1 MRRGRLAGQVAG
13 DFVSSV
19 PRLLLGPSAVL
30 DEAATGLLAL
40 ERAAQQAIRN
50 WESGQGDAGLTDL
63 RQLLEEG
70 ALERALDGF
79 RDAARPGTRAVPA
92 VAEVTAHWSFLNTTV
107 RSRLLETGGPW
118 LAPPLATQIDAYVA
132 RLAADPFM
140 DGWLRDLDIAVRR
153 FKNGSDVSTALHEL
167 WRHLETGSEVAE
179 ALGELGALSREA
191 SDALR
196 SPVPT
201 QHLRRDEQPPSA

>member
-1 MRRGRLAGQVAG
+1 MTAAAFGVPLTLVVLSGIGMAQAKSVEARAARRLAGQVAG
-13 DFVSSV
+13 GFASSV

-63 RQLLEEG
+63 RQLLEGG

-79 RDAARPGTRAVPA
+79 RSAARPGMQAVPA

-107 RSRLLETGGPW
+107 RSRLLETGVPW
-118 LAPPLATQIDAYVA
+118 LAPPLAT
-132 RLAADPFM
+132 RSTRTWP
-140 DGWLRDLDIAVRR
+140 GWR
-153 FKNGSDVSTALHEL
+153 
-167 WRHLETGSEVAE
+167 
-179 ALGELGALSREA
+179 
-191 SDALR
+191 
-196 SPVPT
+196 PT
-201 QHLRRDEQPPSA
+201 PS